1 MSAPVGKNESVVCI
15 WIYEQ
20 VPSANT
26 IAGNPDNPVFKL
38 VRGSNYRKILQ
49 LLLPNSCR
57 TYFSSYIAGFGDGW
71 SDEQCVKEKPGSLSV
86 EIAGRNPPMK
96 ELFKEEKT
104 LQLGS
109 WRKTILCEEKK
120 PKRDPRWCEQ
130 FIWRRCDI
138 IYASARYVFE
148 WLFYGMKTSLKTKGI
163 DHHFKKI
170 SIQNCVNPEEKR
182 ESFQSA
188 RKRSVLLRKE
198 CGS

>member
-1 MSAPVGKNESVVCI
+1 M
-15 WIYEQ
+15 
-20 VPSANT
+20 PSANT

-109 WRKTILCEEKK
+109 
-120 PKRDPRWCEQ
+120 
-130 FIWRRCDI
+130 
-138 IYASARYVFE
+138 
-148 WLFYGMKTSLKTKGI
+148 
-163 DHHFKKI
+163 
-170 SIQNCVNPEEKR
+170 
-182 ESFQSA
+182 
-188 RKRSVLLRKE
+188 
-198 CGS
+198 